1 MIYNFKSFLMLGML
15 GFIGLGM
22 TACATNRPAPQYV
35 AEPDEINL
43 RLADA
48 ADRASNAIEML
59 ASIEQSKIPDDQEI
73 KPITNAPPE
82 LRRII
87 TLDWVGPIAP
97 VAERLASRAGYEFNM
112 VGDPPSIPIVVT
124 VRSVEDRVIDIL
136 RSIGLQAGKRA
147 KIMVD
152 ANAKLIELAYVP
164 ITAR

>member
-1 MIYNFKSFLMLGML
+1 MLQKFSCLFNVIMFGIL
-15 GFIGLGM
+15 GLSLS
-22 TACATNRPAPQYV
+22 ACAVNRPAPQYV

-87 TLDWVGPIAP
+87 TLDWVGPIEP
-97 VAERLASRAGYEFNM
+97 VTERLANRAGYEFNV
-112 VGDPPSIPIVVT
+112 VGETPSIPIVVT
-124 VRSVEDRVIDIL
+124 VKSVEDRVIDIL
-136 RSIGLQAGKRA
+136 RSVGLQAGKRA
-147 KIMVD
+147 KLIVD